1 MTPHASLDKTHK
13 VSELSLGAAEEAH
26 AQARG
31 KGLHAAPSLQATGSQ
46 WRGRPASTSMNRG
59 VAVLRPPRRSAT
71 LLNAFYRKH
80 AVSK

>member
-31 KGLHAAPSLQATGSQ
+31 KGLHAARHCRRQGRSG
-46 WRGRPASTSMNRG
+46 GVDRPAHR
-59 VAVLRPPRRSAT
+59 
-71 LLNAFYRKH
+71 
-80 AVSK
+80 